1 VSLPARLLNVSTAR
15 TYTYWWEEMRERE
28 REREKERWKETV
40 SADAIR
46 TVIEALPRHH
56 VIVINVLPQ

>member
-1 VSLPARLLNVSTAR
+1 MSAPPVHIHTGGRRCVN
-15 TYTYWWEEMRERE
+15 ERERE